1 MGNAI
6 MTSEQF
12 IEIRRLI
19 ENEFSRAVTKHPDFC
34 DKMIDQ
40 LLDMTWNEIERG
52 IKLRNDRGP
61 FTADNIL
68 GEEVA
73 EAFNAYQQGDKKHA
87 LQELAQCG
95 AVILRIMAKVDEE
108 NRKAKIRR
116 LSSLERKEF
125 LGNVKS
131 IAGNDGFKT
140 KWEKIL
146 SQFILNNLAPMN
158 EEINVLRNFAQGV
171 SQRYEKAERSAREQ
185 DNHHYYKIFADGV
198 KTLLEAL

>member
-1 MGNAI
+1 M
-6 MTSEQF
+6 
-12 IEIRRLI
+12 
-19 ENEFSRAVTKHPDFC
+19 
-34 DKMIDQ
+34 
-40 LLDMTWNEIERG
+40 
-52 IKLRNDRGP
+52 
-61 FTADNIL
+61 
-68 GEEVA
+68 
-73 EAFNAYQQGDKKHA
+73 A
-87 LQELAQCG
+87 L
-95 AVILRIMAKVDEE
+95 AKVKTAEEMARLDAIWAELEAHKDELEEPKPEQRPQAAIDEE

-131 IAGNDGFKT
+131 IVGNGGFTT
-140 KWEKIL
+140 KWERIL

-158 EEINVLRNFAQGV
+158 EEINLLRNFAQGV